1 MFGLMKTLKRSSTNA
16 ALNKASKSD
25 LRKLSSF
32 LQKRRKKAAISLRQ
46 FLAAL
51 SAGQDT
57 KEVQKSKLRLKTEPW
72 YS

>member
-1 MFGLMKTLKRSSTNA
+1 MFA
-16 ALNKASKSD
+16 P
-25 LRKLSSF
+25 F
-32 LQKRRKKAAISLRQ
+32 LQKHAVKSPTLLR
-46 FLAAL
+46 AVSWAL